1 MSSRLSGPE
10 RRQAVVGG
18 PPSAAPGTQD
28 FWVASDSGPG
38 ARSVEWEP
46 TDGTW
51 TVVVMHA
58 EGRPGISIGADLG
71 ASMPALPW
79 IAIGILI
86 AGAVLLTGGVL
97 LVWGAIGRRSPA
109 R

>member
-1 MSSRLSGPE
+1 
-10 RRQAVVGG
+10 
-18 PPSAAPGTQD
+18 
-28 FWVASDSGPG
+28 
-38 ARSVEWEP
+38 
-46 TDGTW
+46 
-51 TVVVMHA
+51 MHA
-58 EGRPGISIGADLG
+58 DGRPGISIGADLG
-71 ASMPALPW
+71 ARMPAMPW